1 MRGRKKRYRERDTER
16 YREIQRDTER
26 YREIQKKRNQGYMFG
41 FLDIQYATV

>member
-1 MRGRKKRYRERDTER
+1 LYEREKKEIQRER